1 MIRQSIKISII
12 LAALLTGGC
21 QGKRNDAPRGVQP
34 AAAPPSIATTTIE
47 SKEIS
52 RQLRLPGELRAW
64 QEVDLT
70 ARVAGYIASLT
81 VDRGAAVGAGQLL
94 VRLAAAELSSQRS
107 GEEATSASIN
117 LRRTEA
123 EAHARSVRAQRL
135 EAEARLAAA
144 TATWRRLKAAAAT
157 PGVVSGNELEAAGH
171 QVAAEEARV
180 QIFRENEAAA
190 QAQIRSLGESEKA
203 AQAGASAARTTED
216 YLQIRAPFSGII
228 TDRFAH
234 PGNLAGPGQPLLRLQ
249 QLSRLRLVVSLPEAE
264 VASVRPG
271 LPVKFTLPAF
281 PGQSFEGIVARIANA
296 LDPRTRTM
304 AVEIDVTNRDL
315 KLAPG
320 MFPQVDWPV
329 NRSTPSLLVPPS
341 AVAVTTERTFV
352 IRISNGVADWV
363 DVRRGVPVSLD
374 GRDLVEIFGN
384 LTAGET
390 IAVRG
395 TDELR
400 AGTKV
405 TVK

>member
-1 MIRQSIKISII
+1 MIRQSIKISIF
-12 LAALLTGGC
+12 LAVILTGGC
-21 QGKRNDAPRGVQP
+21 QGDRKEAPRSEQA
-34 AAAPPSIATTTIE
+34 AAAPPSIATTIIE

-81 VDRGAAVGAGQLL
+81 VDRGSAVGAGQLL
-94 VRLAAAELSSQRS
+94 VRLAAPELNLQRS
-107 GEEATSASIN
+107 GQESATASIN

-144 TATWRRLKAAAAT
+144 TATWRRLKAAATT

-203 AQAGASAARTTED
+203 AQAGTGAARATED

-249 QLSRLRLVVSLPEAE
+249 QLSPLRLVVSLPEAD

-271 LPVKFTLPAF
+271 LGVKFTVPAF
-281 PGQSFEGIVARIANA
+281 PGESFQGVVARIAKS

-304 AVEIDVTNRDL
+304 AVEIDVANRDL

-320 MFPQVDWPV
+320 MFPQIDWPAS
-329 NRSTPSLLVPPS
+329 RPRPSLIVPPS
-341 AVAVTTERTFV
+341 AIAVSTERTFV
-352 IRISNGVADWV
+352 IRINNGVAEWV
-363 DVRRGVPVSLD
+363 DVRRGVPVNVD

-390 IAVRG
+390 IALRG

-405 TVK
+405 ATK